1 MNDSIETHEHALFR
15 RFPLTGS
22 ASTSRGS
29 FPVPYHVY
37 EGFALFVGGTA
48 ELDAARALL
57 AGEAVQPVQTR
68 SGRAV
73 VGAWICNFTRASMGP
88 HTELQVSVYV
98 TEREAPPLDDHPLS
112 LLDGMVRRNDLLM
125 RCHGLWNDD
134 ANVVT
139 YNRELLGLDAALA
152 RSRMQRS
159 ADSLAFNFED
169 AQSGAPLAQGQVM
182 NPARRSL
189 ACDFAL
195 AARLGP
201 GALWRLSRNP
211 TIRVRIMGGLDGRSG
226 RVAVANSYTH
236 ATSVLHRYDA
246 GHERFVLQA
255 PRYQALQF
263 RPNFVQF
270 MDPFRFV
277 YQLPA

>member
-1 MNDSIETHEHALFR
+1 MNNLIATPEHALFR

-22 ASTSRGS
+22 ARTSRGS

-37 EGFALFVGGTA
+37 EGFALFIGGTA
-48 ELDAARALL
+48 DLGAARALL
-57 AGEAVQPVQTR
+57 ANEAVQPVQTR

-88 HTELQVSVYV
+88 HTELQLSVYV
-98 TEREAPPLDDHPLS
+98 TEREAPPLDDRPLA
-112 LLDGMVRRNDLLM
+112 LLDGLVRRNDLLM
-125 RCHGLWNDD
+125 RCHGLWNDERD
-134 ANVVT
+134 VVA

-152 RSRMQRS
+152 HSRIERS
-159 ADSLAFNFED
+159 ADALAFSFAD

-182 NPARRSL
+182 HPTRRSL
-189 ACDFAL
+189 ACDL
-195 AARLGP
+195 AMAVRLGP
-201 GALWRLSRNP
+201 AALWRLSRDP
-211 TIRVRIMGGLDGRSG
+211 TIHVRIMGGPDGRAG
-226 RVAVANSYTH
+226 CAAVADSYTH
-236 ATSVLHRYDA
+236 AVSALHRYDA
-246 GHERFVLQA
+246 NRDRFVLQA

-263 RPNFVQF
+263 QPDFVQF